1 MGHTTTPLNKENSR
15 ALALYFAETQGAEPL
30 SRLEEPAIV
39 SAAKRG
45 DRAAIDRLIRS
56 NQGWV
61 VTLAKRYAK
70 GRHAMSDLIQAGN
83 EGLLYALTKFEQE
96 QGNRFVTY
104 AAWWVRS
111 KMLATVKADTYPVRM
126 ESGSVQKLLGKLKKI
141 EGKLYAMYGYV
152 TDEDVAQATG
162 VSIDIVRRV
171 RPMAYPSLSLDTMKM
186 DTSDRTG
193 KEFPYADCVW
203 NGQESQETASIRDQ
217 ITRVVR
223 ETAERE
229 LTKPYYNDRHRLV
242 FRRRLYAVH
251 EPATL
256 IELGKEMG
264 VSRER
269 VRQLETYVKN
279 GIRRALVR
287 RFGTWNVPK
296 STGASAIVT
305 DGPQRVFMPTDR
317 GLL

>member
-126 ESGSVQKLLGKLKKI
+126 DSGSVQKLLGKLKKV

-152 TDEDVAQATG
+152 TDEDVANATDI
-162 VSIDIVRRV
+162 SIDIVRRV
-171 RPMAYPSLSLDTMKM
+171 RPMAYPSLSLESRSTKPNDALA
-186 DTSDRTG
+186 RAV
-193 KEFPYADCVW
+193 PYVECVW
-203 NGQESQETASIRDQ
+203 NGRESQETVCTRDQ
-217 ITRVVR
+217 IITMVR

-242 FRRRLYAVH
+242 FRRRLFAVD

-287 RFGTWNVPK
+287 RFGTGKVPE
-296 STGASAIVT
+296 SIGMGAIIT
-305 DGPQRVFMPTDR
+305 DGRHSVLMPTDR